1 MPRAAILRRRWS
13 LVVLSCLAAAP
24 MPRATAPLTCVVL
37 VHGAWVDGSGWKP
50 VSDILTKNGYDVHIV
65 QIPETSF
72 QDDVAATTRVL
83 DLQTRPCILVGHSYG
98 GSVITEAG
106 VHPRVAGLVYV
117 AAAAPSVG
125 HFEVE
130 DEDRHPSVLAM
141 TKGAV
146 VTTPDGFTFLE
157 PSLFSTLFAPDLPPD
172 RAAFAARSQVP
183 ASAKV
188 FRTPMTVAA
197 WQTKPSWAIV
207 AAADKIINPDTERMW
222 YTRARSRITTIP
234 GVGHDVYEARPR
246 EVAAVIE
253 DAARHAVP

>member
-1 MPRAAILRRRWS
+1 MPGNAFLHRSWQ
-13 LVVLSCLAAAP
+13 LVALTSLAAWTLALARAP
-24 MPRATAPLTCVVL
+24 VKCVVL

-50 VSDILTKNGYDVHIV
+50 VSDILTREGYDVSIV

-72 QDDVAATTRVL
+72 QDDVAATKRVL
-83 DLQTRPCILVGHSYG
+83 DRQTGPCVLVGHSYG

-130 DEDRHPSVLAM
+130 DEDKHPSELAM

-146 VTTPDGFTFLE
+146 VVTPDGFTLLE
-157 PSLFSTLFAPDLPPD
+157 PSLFPVLFAPDLPPA
-172 RAAFAARSQVP
+172 RAAFAARSQVL

-188 FRTPMTVAA
+188 FRTPLTVAA
-197 WQTKPSWAIV
+197 WQTRPSWAVV
-207 AAADKIINPDTERMW
+207 AAADKIINPEVEKLW
-222 YTRARSRITTIP
+222 YTRAGSRTTVVP
-234 GVGHDVYEARPR
+234 GVGHDVYEARPT
-246 EVAAVIE
+246 EVAAVIK
-253 DAARHAVP
+253 DAAQHAVP

>member
-1 MPRAAILRRRWS
+1 MRGERFLHRSWP

-24 MPRATAPLTCVVL
+24 MPRATVPVRCVVL

-50 VSDILTKNGYDVHIV
+50 VYDMLTKKGYEVSIV

-72 QDDVAATTRVL
+72 RDDVAATNRVL

-117 AAAAPSVG
+117 AAAAPAVG

-130 DEDRHPSVLAM
+130 DEEEHPSVLAM

-146 VTTPDGFTFLE
+146 VTTPDGFTFLD
-157 PSLFSTLFAPDLPPD
+157 PSRFPALFAPDLPAA
-172 RAAFAARSQVP
+172 RATFAARSQVL

-188 FRTPMTVAA
+188 FRTPLTVAA
-197 WQTKPSWAIV
+197 WQTKPSWAVV
-207 AAADKIINPDTERMW
+207 AAADKIISPETERMW
-222 YTRARSRITTIP
+222 YTRARSRITVLP
-234 GVGHDVYEARPR
+234 GVGHDVYEARPT
-246 EVAAVIE
+246 EVTAVIE
-253 DAARHAVP
+253 DAAQHAVP